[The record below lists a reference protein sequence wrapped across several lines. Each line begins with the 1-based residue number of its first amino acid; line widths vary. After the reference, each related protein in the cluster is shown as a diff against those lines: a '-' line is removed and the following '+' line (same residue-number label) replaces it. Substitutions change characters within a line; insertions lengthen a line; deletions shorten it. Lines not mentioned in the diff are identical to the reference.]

1 MDALGAR
8 FLYAANTGNA
18 LRFSGMVARGPLLNT
33 SVSRVNQMA
42 FGPSGAWETLTSF
55 LPFVNT
61 FGADGSVMRAYTA
74 CIER

>member
-1 MDALGAR
+1 MDALGAG
-8 FLYAANTGNA
+8 FLCAANTGNT
-18 LRFSGMVARGPLLNT
+18 LRFSGMVARGALLNS
-33 SVSRVNQMA
+33 SVFLGNQMA
-42 FGPSGAWETLTSF
+42 FASSGAWETLTSF